1 MIYRKTLY
9 IETIL
14 VIMLAAVVSMP
25 LSAKTPRYP
34 FLHEG
39 TRLNGTVIPDSENK
53 YYKTYILDV
62 PETAVGISI
71 KIIKADADLDLY
83 LNHNKEIEDYGD
95 VDFFSEEN
103 DWQEEIRIFRPQ
115 ENWFPNGRYFL
126 DVAYTLDELPRDD
139 CGIIKKEI
147 NFTIEYTVFD
157 AGSRPEMLNP
167 FKPENIELNEG
178 NGYSAC
184 YQVSLPSDWQDF
196 RVNILNT
203 PGDVDLYLSEDRPVP
218 DGRSG
223 YSVIAESYLGR
234 ESLIVSRENISP
246 GAEKLYVTIMEAMDS
261 GFPVP
266 AEILLTLGEGLPGK
280 DFTGTLPELKTT
292 GNINVISRL
301 ATVQIVSNAGMGS
314 GCIVGEDGYV
324 ITNNHVIRDDN
335 NRIISNPV
343 IAVLTDPFEEPQE
356 LFIADVIRVSPE
368 NDLALLKITGDRWG
382 NPLPANYKFPSWK
395 TGRSEELEIG
405 DSLELM
411 GYPMMGS
418 SKSRTHFTLTEGILS
433 GGEKT
438 PRGLILKTD
447 AVISGGS
454 SGGAVCN
461 SDKLLVGF
469 PTFLIYQDS
478 AQLTYFIPV
487 SRIPREWLKF
497 F

>member
-1 MIYRKTLY
+1 MKFEKNIYNK
-9 IETIL
+9 TIL
-14 VIMLAAVVSMP
+14 IILLTAVVSIP

-34 FLHEG
+34 YLNEG
-39 TRLNGTVIPDSENK
+39 TRLNGTVYPGSENK
-53 YYKTYILDV
+53 YYKTYILDD
-62 PETAVGISI
+62 PETALGISL
-71 KIIKADADLDLY
+71 KILKADADLDLY
-83 LNHNKEIEDYGD
+83 LNHNKEIEDYSD
-95 VDFFSEEN
+95 VDFVSEKD
-103 DWQEEIRIFRPQ
+103 DWHEEIRIFCPQ
-115 ENWFPNGRYFL
+115 ENWFPEGRYFL
-126 DVAYTLDELPRDD
+126 DVAYTLDELPRDEY
-139 CGIIKKEI
+139 GVIKEQVD
-147 NFTIEYTVFD
+147 FTIEYTVFD
-157 AGSRPEMLNP
+157 AGNYPQKLIP
-167 FKPENIELNEG
+167 GKKENIELNSG
-178 NGYSAC
+178 NGFVSC
-184 YQVSLPSDWQDF
+184 YEVSLPSDWQDF

-234 ESLIVSRENISP
+234 ESLIVSRENISFD
-246 GAEKLYVTIMEAMDS
+246 AEKLYVTIMEATDS

-280 DFTGTLPELKTT
+280 DFTETLPELKTT

-335 NRIISNPV
+335 NRIVSNPV
-343 IAVLTDPFEEPQE
+343 IAVLTDPYEEPHE
-356 LFIADVIRVSPE
+356 LFIADVIRASPE

-382 NPLPANYKFPSWK
+382 NPLPADYKFPSWK
-395 TGRSEELEIG
+395 TGRSEDLEIG

-438 PRGLILKTD
+438 SRGLILKTD

-461 SDKLLVGF
+461 SDKQLVGF
-469 PTFLIYQDS
+469 PTFLVYQDS

-487 SRIPREWLKF
+487 SRIPGEWLKF